1 MADEHAT
8 SSTTAPT
15 ISAGML
21 VPYQT
26 LGPYMTV
33 QEAVA
38 RLGRNPI
45 GLVVDD
51 ADQPLAVVTRDML
64 AGLMGGGK
72 DTARARGKM
81 GARQQARERREG
93 ISTTRS
99 LISLRED
106 LPPLLAADVGTPLDD
121 LALQVRDTNAAGV
134 LVSEAGKRAG
144 ILPAR
149 ALLRRVPP
157 APPAAA
163 PAEEPP
169 ATAPTD
175 AES

>member
-1 MADEHAT
+1 MADEHA
-8 SSTTAPT
+8 AANPPAAT

-93 ISTTRS
+93 VSTTRS
-99 LISLRED
+99 LISLREE
-106 LPPLLAADVGTPLDD
+106 LPPLLAAEVGAALDD
-121 LALQVRDTNAAGV
+121 LAPQVRDTNAAGV
-134 LVSEAGKRAG
+134 LVSDAGKRAG

-149 ALLRRVPP
+149 ALLRRVAP
-157 APPAAA
+157 APSAAA
-163 PAEEPP
+163 PAEELP
-169 ATAPTD
+169 APTD
-175 AES
+175 TES